1 MAEKAE
7 EVARAG
13 RILANVQQLQ
23 EKAVEILAHAESERD
38 WRTALQAIREA
49 RSCLE
54 LLGRLAGELQ
64 DSPTVNVLL
73 LPQWSEIKEALL
85 EALDPY
91 PDARSSVA
99 VRLQAFDAR
108 E

>member
-38 WRTALQAIREA
+38 
-49 RSCLE
+49 
-54 LLGRLAGELQ
+54 
-64 DSPTVNVLL
+64 
-73 LPQWSEIKEALL
+73 
-85 EALDPY
+85 
-91 PDARSSVA
+91 
-99 VRLQAFDAR
+99 
-108 E
+108 